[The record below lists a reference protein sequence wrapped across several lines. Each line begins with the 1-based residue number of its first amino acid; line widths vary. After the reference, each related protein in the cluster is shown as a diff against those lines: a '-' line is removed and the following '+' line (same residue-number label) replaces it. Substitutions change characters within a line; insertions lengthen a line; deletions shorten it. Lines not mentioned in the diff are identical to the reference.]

1 MRVDLEHEPVRPAVP
16 LDPDP
21 VDDPVVERAA
31 VDPAEQLT
39 QPAARHRLAVDEGG
53 RAAHLLG
60 GDPPPVGQ
68 LERDLLPVVGNGQ
81 VEIDLAGAGERRR
94 VEHRHRPLGTPAAT
108 SAATRSASPEP
119 IWAASPSRTATWSA
133 TASAPHPVIESCP
146 EDSTSRRHP
155 SSRNSSGQ
163 PLPCSAW
170 SGSA

>member
-53 RAAHLLG
+53 RATHLLG

-94 VEHRHRPLGTPAAT
+94 VEHRHRPPRHPGGHLGRDPLGQSGADLGRLAQPHRDVVGDGIGAAPGDRVVPGGLHQPPPPQLQELLRPAA
-108 SAATRSASPEP
+108 S
-119 IWAASPSRTATWSA
+119 
-133 TASAPHPVIESCP
+133 V
-146 EDSTSRRHP
+146 
-155 SSRNSSGQ
+155 
-163 PLPCSAW
+163 
-170 SGSA
+170 